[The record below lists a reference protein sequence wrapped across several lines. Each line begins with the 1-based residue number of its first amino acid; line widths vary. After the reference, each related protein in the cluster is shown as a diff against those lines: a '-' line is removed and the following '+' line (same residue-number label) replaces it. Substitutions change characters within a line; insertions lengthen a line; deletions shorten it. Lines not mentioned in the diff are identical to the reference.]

1 MAMKKKK
8 LNPILFVFLLTAL
21 AASACAGGSATT
33 TDTAPP
39 VSTETAQPDTPA
51 PEPTATIMPC
61 DVPLPG
67 PADWPVAICE
77 SFNDNTFGWQVEVQ
91 DNEYARYESRIADG
105 EFGVEYYTKG
115 FGGFQKT
122 AVTWFDVATAKDFA
136 LSVDGRINSDFE
148 RVSWGVAFRAEAE
161 WESLFLLS
169 LNNDGTY
176 AFEIFEN
183 GAWISLI
190 SRRPFEGTPLGESNT
205 LGIVAE
211 GGTFNFTINGNPLNS
226 FSGGLLEGLEIM
238 LVVSADEGA
247 SVNFSFDN
255 LVLQTG

>member
-1 MAMKKKK
+1 M
-8 LNPILFVFLLTAL
+8 
-21 AASACAGGSATT
+21 
-33 TDTAPP
+33 
-39 VSTETAQPDTPA
+39 
-51 PEPTATIMPC
+51 
-61 DVPLPG
+61 
-67 PADWPVAICE
+67 
-77 SFNDNTFGWQVEVQ
+77 
-91 DNEYARYESRIADG
+91 
-105 EFGVEYYTKG
+105 
-115 FGGFQKT
+115 
-122 AVTWFDVATAKDFA
+122 TWFDVAAAKDFA

-169 LNNDGTY
+169 INNDGTY

-190 SRRPFEGTPLGESNT
+190 SRRPFEGSPLGETNT

-226 FSGGLLEGLEIM
+226 FSGGLLEGLDIM